1 VGKPIVGRAI
11 GVRAAS
17 STECNDRGT
26 QICCL
31 SANVSSFD
39 ALKAQVAA
47 RGKLDSGLLGVPR
60 PATRNDHSPDVSGGG
75 PDAADSVAGA
85 LAWNVISDARGIAH
99 RNRAIS
105 TVACDTW
112 ATSNHALGD

>member
-11 GVRAAS
+11 GIRAPR

-26 QICCL
+26 QICSL

-47 RGKLDSGLLGVPR
+47 QGKLDSGLLGVPR
-60 PATRNDHSPDVSGGG
+60 PVNRSDHGPDVSGG
-75 PDAADSVAGA
+75 PDAADSVAVA
-85 LAWNVISDARGIAH
+85 LAWNVISDARGIAY
-99 RNRAIS
+99 RNGAIS
-105 TVACDTW
+105 TVAGDAW
-112 ATSNHALGD
+112 ATNNDALGD

>member
-11 GVRAAS
+11 GVRAPS

-47 RGKLDSGLLGVPR
+47 RGKLDSGLPGVPR
-60 PATRNDHSPDVSGGG
+60 PVTRNGHTPDVSGG

-85 LAWNVISDARGIAH
+85 LAWNVSSDARRIAH
-99 RNRAIS
+99 RNRAIG

-112 ATSNHALGD
+112 ATNKHALGD